1 VPAVLSLCIAI
12 HVLVAISRWASA
24 WTHRKKTANDDR
36 LHTLFTSPIRQLDR
50 LVAPTDR
57 PATGGSSVRPSV
69 RTLLVSLVF
78 AGAGCSPN
86 DAPRLDGGGATFI
99 EPLMLK
105 WQRVYERETGVQ
117 VDYTGTGSGN
127 GVQQMTRQT
136 LAFGCT
142 DAPMNAAQIEE
153 ARAVGGEVVHVPL
166 AMGGVVPIYRLSG
179 LSPDQSLRFTGPV
192 LADIFLGDI
201 TRWDDPAIV
210 RLNRDVSLPPLP
222 IKVIS
227 RSEPSG
233 TTGIFA
239 EYLEKSRP
247 ERWQEKQMGRGPS
260 VSFAVGVRQKG
271 NPGVAGEVGR
281 LDGAIGYVELAFAQ
295 HMRDRV
301 AVGSVRNRC
310 GKFVVATPEGV
321 TAAAASLADI
331 PDDLCFS
338 LVDLPGPEAYPI
350 SGTDWAVFYRD
361 QPPDRAKVIAD
372 FLRWATAKD
381 KGQRYAAPL
390 GYAPLPDRLIGKVH
404 DKLSRLVDG

>member
-1 VPAVLSLCIAI
+1 M
-12 HVLVAISRWASA
+12 
-24 WTHRKKTANDDR
+24 
-36 LHTLFTSPIRQLDR
+36 
-50 LVAPTDR
+50 R
-57 PATGGSSVRPSV
+57 PYV
-69 RTLLVSLVF
+69 RTFFVSLVF
-78 AGAGCSPN
+78 AGAGCTPS
-86 DAPRLDGGGATFI
+86 DARRLDGGGATFI

-127 GVQQMTRQT
+127 GVQQMTRQA
-136 LAFGCT
+136 LAFACT
-142 DAPMNAAQIEE
+142 DAPMNAEQLEK
-153 ARAVGGEVVHVPL
+153 ARALNGEVVHVPL
-166 AMGGVVPIYRLSG
+166 AMGGVVPIYRLAD
-179 LSPDQSLRFTGPV
+179 LPPDRALRFTGPV

-210 RLNRDVSLPPLP
+210 ELNPGVTLPGLP

-227 RSEPSG
+227 RSDPSG
-233 TTGIFA
+233 TTAIFA
-239 EYLEKSRP
+239 QYLEKSRP
-247 ERWQEKQMGRGPS
+247 ERWKEKRMGRGTS

-281 LDGAIGYVELAFAQ
+281 LDSAIGYVELTFAQ

-301 AVGSVRNRC
+301 AFGAVRNRA
-310 GKFVVATPEGV
+310 GKFVVATPESV

-331 PDDLCFS
+331 PDNLCFS
-338 LVDLPGPEAYPI
+338 LVDLPGADAYPI

-361 QPPDRAKVIAD
+361 QPAGRARVIVD

-390 GYAPLPDRLIGKVH
+390 GYAPLPDRLIGKVQ
-404 DKLSRLVDG
+404 DQLSQVGDG